1 MGKNNRQKQGS
12 FFQSLFQVHSFNIR
26 DFRASSADEEAFSL
40 LFECQEQF
48 RATLVVMEM
57 GYLDHLSHKIPV
69 YASDFKR
76 EYLFIRGLNKYFKCL
91 SKKLDC
97 INHGLFESNISNKI
111 KKYMKRFLRAQEKG
125 KFNNI
130 NNLIIPS
137 YHIGIIRDILFINE
151 QFDYYKRSCI
161 CFLSDSD
168 DDDDSSYGGYDDWG
182 ASLVDSKIFSGFKEF
197 YNIFKKIFDQLNYI
211 RYECESDSE

>member
-1 MGKNNRQKQGS
+1 MKM
-12 FFQSLFQVHSFNIR
+12 VH
-26 DFRASSADEEAFSL
+26 
-40 LFECQEQF
+40 
-48 RATLVVMEM
+48 
-57 GYLDHLSHKIPV
+57 LDHFSDKIPV

-76 EYLFIRGLNKYFKCL
+76 EYLFIRGLNLYFKCF

-125 KFNNI
+125 KFNHI

-137 YHIGIIRDILFINE
+137 YHIDDIRDILFINE
-151 QFDYYKRSCI
+151 QFDDYKRSCI
-161 CFLSDSD
+161 CSLSDSD
-168 DDDDSSYGGYDDWG
+168 IDYDDSSYGGYDDYDEWG

-197 YNIFKKIFDQLNYI
+197 YNIFTKIFHQLNYI
-211 RYECESDSE
+211 RYECESDSEGEIESDSE

>member
-1 MGKNNRQKQGS
+1 MKM
-12 FFQSLFQVHSFNIR
+12 VH
-26 DFRASSADEEAFSL
+26 
-40 LFECQEQF
+40 
-48 RATLVVMEM
+48 
-57 GYLDHLSHKIPV
+57 LDHFSDKIPV

-125 KFNNI
+125 KFNHI

-137 YHIGIIRDILFINE
+137 YHIDDIRDILFINE
-151 QFDYYKRSCI
+151 QFDDYKRSCT
-161 CFLSDSD
+161 CSLSDSD
-168 DDDDSSYGGYDDWG
+168 IDYDDSSYGGYDDYDEWG

-197 YNIFKKIFDQLNYI
+197 YNIFTKIFHQLNYI
-211 RYECESDSE
+211 RYECESDSEGEIESDSE